1 MTKKN
6 IIKAC
11 LIAAAILISPASY
24 SQSQPLA
31 GAGHAV
37 DVEVTPDKA
46 DPSKPDSMAGQQSM
60 KAQIAEVEDALISLF
75 QDDYAGAVDKFK
87 VAAANGNP
95 LAMNSL
101 GVMYDQGLGVK
112 QDYAESRIWYQVAI
126 DSGSQD
132 AFYNL
137 GVLYADGNGGVVDTE
152 RAQELLGKACEL
164 GDTEACDYAQSLHE

>member
-1 MTKKN
+1 MYEKN

-11 LIAAAILISPASY
+11 LIAAAMLVSPASY

-37 DVEVTPDKA
+37 DVEAAPDKINLNKY
-46 DPSKPDSMAGQQSM
+46 DGMTGQDSI
-60 KAQIAEVEDALISLF
+60 KAQIKEVEGALTSLF
-75 QDDYAGAVDKFK
+75 QDDYAGAVTKFR
-87 VAAANGNP
+87 AAAKNGNP

-101 GVMYDQGLGVK
+101 GVMYDQGLGVD

-126 DSGSQD
+126 DNGSQD

-137 GVLYADGNGGVVDTE
+137 GVLYAEGNGGEVDKE
-152 RAQELLGKACEL
+152 YAKELLGKACEL
-164 GDTEACDYAQSLHE
+164 GDTEGCEYAESLNE